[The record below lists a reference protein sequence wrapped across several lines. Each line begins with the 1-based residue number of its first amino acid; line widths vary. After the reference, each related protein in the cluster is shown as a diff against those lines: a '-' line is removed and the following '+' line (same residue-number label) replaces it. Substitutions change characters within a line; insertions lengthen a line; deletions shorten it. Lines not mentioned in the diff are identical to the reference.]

1 MRNMPDNHIHI
12 VSFDIPYP
20 ANYGGVI
27 DVFYKLKS
35 LSERG
40 VKIHLHTF
48 EYGREHSSALEKL
61 CFSVNYYKRDTS
73 FKKSLQRLPYIVTSR
88 LSDELIE
95 NLKKNDYP
103 VLLEGLHCCGVL
115 LDKTMTGRK
124 VFVRT
129 HNVEHDYYRLLAKSE
144 KNLYKRVF
152 FVAESARLRR
162 FEPILN
168 RASGILAISNN
179 DFEYFSHRYKNVS
192 LIPAYNGFDEVN
204 VIEGQGDYVLYHGK
218 LDVAENYNAAEFLVK
233 KVFNDI
239 DVNLKIAGMN
249 PPEHLVALAAENHNV
264 ELIPNPDDEL
274 MQNLIRNAHINI
286 LVTAQSTGLK
296 LKLLN
301 ALFNGRYC
309 VVNSKMVDG
318 LNVNDLCVVADS
330 ADEMKTVI
338 LNLMDKSFS
347 EELVSVRKSRMG
359 DFYDAS
365 RATDKLLSV
374 LFG

>member
-95 NLKKNDYP
+95 NLKKDDYP

-168 RASGILAISNN
+168 RATGILAISNN

-204 VIEGQGDYVLYHGK
+204 VIDGQGDYVLYHGK

-286 LVTAQSTGLK
+286 LVTAQATGLK

-365 RATDKLLSV
+365 RATDRLLSV

>member
-95 NLKKNDYP
+95 NLKKDDYP

-204 VIEGQGDYVLYHGK
+204 VIDGQGDYVLYHGK

-286 LVTAQSTGLK
+286 LVTAQATGLK

-318 LNVNDLCVVADS
+318 LNVNDLCVMADS

-365 RATDKLLSV
+365 RATDRLLSV

>member
-95 NLKKNDYP
+95 NLKKDDYP

-239 DVNLKIAGMN
+239 DVKLKIAGMN
-249 PPEHLVALAAENHNV
+249 PPERLVALAAENQNV

-286 LVTAQSTGLK
+286 LVTAQATGLK

-318 LNVNDLCVVADS
+318 LNVNDLCAVADS

>member
-1 MRNMPDNHIHI
+1 MPDNHIHI

-95 NLKKNDYP
+95 NLKKDDYP

-168 RASGILAISNN
+168 RATGILAISNN

-204 VIEGQGDYVLYHGK
+204 VIDGQGDYVLYHGK

-249 PPEHLVALAAENHNV
+249 PPEHLVALAAENRNV

-286 LVTAQSTGLK
+286 LVTAQATGLK

-365 RATDKLLSV
+365 RATDRLLSV

>member
-1 MRNMPDNHIHI
+1 MRNMSDNHIHI

-48 EYGREHSSALEKL
+48 EYGRKHSSALEKL

-95 NLKKNDYP
+95 NLKKDDYP

-168 RASGILAISNN
+168 RATGILAISNN

-192 LIPAYNGFDEVN
+192 LIPAYNSFEEVN
-204 VIEGQGDYVLYHGK
+204 VIEGHGDYVLYHGK

-249 PPEHLVALAAENHNV
+249 PPEHLVALAAGNQNV
-264 ELIPNPDDEL
+264 ELIPNPDDNL

-286 LVTAQSTGLK
+286 LVTAQATGLK

-330 ADEMKTVI
+330 ADELKTVI

-365 RATDKLLSV
+365 RATDRLLSV

>member
-95 NLKKNDYP
+95 NLKKDDYP

-179 DFEYFSHRYKNVS
+179 DFEYFSHRYKSVS
-192 LIPAYNGFDEVN
+192 LIPAYNGFEEVN

-286 LVTAQSTGLK
+286 LVTAQATGLK

-338 LNLMDKSFS
+338 LNLMDKSFP

-365 RATDKLLSV
+365 RATDRLLSV